1 MRVHNPRRA
10 FTLIELLVVIAI
22 IAILAAIL
30 FPVFAKAREKARTAS
45 CASNEKQI
53 LLGIIQYTQDYDET
67 FPCCRM
73 CNGPNQFLGNQV
85 TMLDWRYIIQPY
97 EKNTQILHCPSN
109 TNSIDM
115 NVDGN
120 ESGGI
125 NQDYRMATTNG
136 NLQGT
141 DGFSYGTPGVCALAA
156 LQQPAQSLIVV
167 EQGNAG
173 YGPDMAAWNAPGNCG
188 YAHNGDGNF
197 GFVDGHVKILTWR
210 STFSPV
216 VLWEW
221 DGLLSSEGQY
231 GQQGPT
237 WGATGWPVGCN

>member
-1 MRVHNPRRA
+1 MKSSPRRA

-45 CASNEKQI
+45 CASNEKQMG
-53 LLGIIQYTQDYDET
+53 LGIIQYTQDYDET

-73 CNGPNQFLGNQV
+73 CTGPNSFLGNQT

-97 EKNTQILHCPSN
+97 LKNAQILHCPSN
-109 TNSIDM
+109 TNTIDM

-120 ESGGI
+120 ETGGI

-141 DGFSYGTPGVCALAA
+141 DGFSYNTPGVCALAA
-156 LQQPAQSLIVV
+156 VTLPATSLIVV

-173 YGPDMAAWNAPGNCG
+173 YGPDMAAWNATGNCG
-188 YAHNGDGNF
+188 YAHNGYGNF
-197 GFVDGHVKILTWR
+197 LFVDGHVKLMAWPT
-210 STFSPV
+210 TFTPS

-221 DGLLSSEGQY
+221 DNNPASEGQY
-231 GQQGPT
+231 GQAGGP
-237 WGATGWPVGCN
+237 WGLTGWPSGCM